1 MKKVISGSA
10 ALIMFCTLLS
20 CGQKKDA
27 VAYNNELMTIIN
39 SEEAHIS
46 EMNSAMQSKKY
57 DEAEKVAMKWDEAVK
72 EDIKKVEKIGD
83 FNGDDQLQQAILKGL
98 KGYGKIVSEDY
109 PKLINIRKSTTQD
122 PVVEQELL
130 DNINKAFEDM
140 ANGVNVA
147 SDKFEKDYA
156 KK

>member
-10 ALIMFCTLLS
+10 ALIMVCTLLS
-20 CGQKKDA
+20 CGGKKDP
-27 VAYNNELMTIIN
+27 VAYNNELMTVIN
-39 SEEAHIS
+39 SEEAHIN

-57 DEAEKVAMKWDEAVK
+57 DEAEKVALKWDEAVK
-72 EDIKKVEKIGD
+72 EDIKKIEKIGD
-83 FNGDDQLQQAILKGL
+83 FNGDDQLQQAILNGL
-98 KGYGKIVSEDY
+98 KGYGKIVTDDY
-109 PKLINIRKSTTQD
+109 PKLIAIRKSSTQD
-122 PVVEQELL
+122 PVAEQKLL

>member
-10 ALIMFCTLLS
+10 ALIMVCTLLS
-20 CGQKKDA
+20 CGGKKDP
-27 VAYNNELMTIIN
+27 VAYNNELMTVIN
-39 SEEAHIS
+39 SEEAHIN

-57 DEAEKVAMKWDEAVK
+57 DEAEKVALKWDEAVK
-72 EDIKKVEKIGD
+72 EDIKKIEKIGD
-83 FNGDDQLQQAILKGL
+83 FNGDDQLQQAILNGL
-98 KGYGKIVSEDY
+98 KGYGKIVTDDY
-109 PKLINIRKSTTQD
+109 PKLIAIRKSSTQD
-122 PVVEQELL
+122 PVAEQRLL

>member
-10 ALIMFCTLLS
+10 ALMMVCTLLS
-20 CGQKKDA
+20 CDEKKDA

-39 SEEAHIS
+39 SEEAHIN
-46 EMNSAMQSKKY
+46 EMNSAMQAKNY
-57 DEAEKVAMKWDEAVK
+57 NEAEKVVLKWDDAVK
-72 EDIKKVEKIGD
+72 EDLKKVEKIGD
-83 FNGDDQLQQAILKGL
+83 FNGDSQLQQAILNGL

-109 PKLINIRKSTTQD
+109 PKLIDIRKRGTQD
-122 PVVEQELL
+122 PVAEQTLL
-130 DNINKAFEDM
+130 DNINKAFEAM
-140 ANGVNVA
+140 AEGVNVA

>member
-1 MKKVISGSA
+1 MKKVFSGSA
-10 ALIMFCTLLS
+10 ALIMVCTLLS
-20 CGQKKDA
+20 CGKKDA
-27 VAYNNELMTIIN
+27 VTYNNELMTIIN
-39 SEEAHIS
+39 SEEAHVN

-57 DEAEKVAMKWDEAVK
+57 DEAEKVAVKWDDAVK

-83 FNGDDQLQQAILKGL
+83 FNGDDQLQLAILNGL
-98 KGYGKIVSEDY
+98 KGYGKIVKEDY
-109 PKLINIRKSTTQD
+109 PKLITIRKSSIQD
-122 PVVEQELL
+122 PVAEQALL
-130 DNINKAFEDM
+130 NNINQAFENM

>member
-39 SEEAHIS
+39 SEEVHIS

-57 DEAEKVAMKWDEAVK
+57 EEAEKVVLKWKDAVK
-72 EDIKKVEKIGD
+72 EDLKKVEELGD
-83 FNGDDQLQQAILKGL
+83 FNGDDQLQQAVLTGL
-98 KGYGKIVSEDY
+98 RGYGKIVSEDY
-109 PKLINIRKSTTQD
+109 PKLISIRKNGTQD
-122 PVVEQELL
+122 PATEQKLL
-130 DNINKAFEDM
+130 NNINNAFEKM

-156 KK
+156 NK

>member
-39 SEEAHIS
+39 SEEVHIS

-57 DEAEKVAMKWDEAVK
+57 DEAEKVALKWDQAVK

-83 FNGDDQLQQAILKGL
+83 FNGDDHLQQAILKGL

-122 PVVEQELL
+122 PVVEQGLL

>member
-39 SEEAHIS
+39 SEEVHIS

-57 DEAEKVAMKWDEAVK
+57 DEAGKVALKWDQAVK

-122 PVVEQELL
+122 PVVEQGLL

>member
-39 SEEAHIS
+39 SEEVHIS
-46 EMNSAMQSKKY
+46 EMNSAMQLKKY
-57 DEAEKVAMKWDEAVK
+57 DEAEKVALKWDQAVK

-122 PVVEQELL
+122 PVVEQGLL

>member
-39 SEEAHIS
+39 SEEVHIS

-57 DEAEKVAMKWDEAVK
+57 DEAEKVALKWDQAVK

-83 FNGDDQLQQAILKGL
+83 FNGDDQVQQAILKGL

-122 PVVEQELL
+122 PVVEQGLL

>member
-10 ALIMFCTLLS
+10 ALIMVCTFLS
-20 CGQKKDA
+20 CGKKDA
-27 VAYNNELMTIIN
+27 VTYNNELMTIIN

-57 DEAEKVAMKWDEAVK
+57 DEAEKVARKWDDAVK

-98 KGYGKIVSEDY
+98 KGYGKIVKEDY
-109 PKLINIRKSTTQD
+109 PKLITIRKSSIQD
-122 PVVEQELL
+122 PVVEQGLL
-130 DNINKAFEDM
+130 ENINQAFENM

>member
-10 ALIMFCTLLS
+10 ALIMVCTLLS
-20 CGQKKDA
+20 CGEKKDP
-27 VAYNNELMTIIN
+27 VAYNNELMTVIN
-39 SEEAHIS
+39 SEEAHIN
-46 EMNSAMQSKKY
+46 EMNRAMQSKKY
-57 DEAEKVAMKWDEAVK
+57 DEAEKVALKWDDAVK
-72 EDIKKVEKIGD
+72 EDIKKIEKIGD

-98 KGYGKIVSEDY
+98 KGYGKIVTDDY
-109 PKLINIRKSTTQD
+109 PKLIAIRKSSAQD
-122 PVVEQELL
+122 PVAEQRLL

>member
-39 SEEAHIS
+39 SEEVHIS

-57 DEAEKVAMKWDEAVK
+57 DEAEKVALKWDQAVK

-83 FNGDDQLQQAILKGL
+83 CNGDDQLQQAILKGL

-122 PVVEQELL
+122 PVVEQGLL

>member
-1 MKKVISGSA
+1 M
-10 ALIMFCTLLS
+10 
-20 CGQKKDA
+20 
-27 VAYNNELMTIIN
+27 
-39 SEEAHIS
+39 
-46 EMNSAMQSKKY
+46 
-57 DEAEKVAMKWDEAVK
+57 
-72 EDIKKVEKIGD
+72 
-83 FNGDDQLQQAILKGL
+83 

-122 PVVEQELL
+122 PVVEQGLL

>member
-10 ALIMFCTLLS
+10 ALIMVCTLLS
-20 CGQKKDA
+20 CGGKKDP
-27 VAYNNELMTIIN
+27 VAYNNELMTVIN
-39 SEEAHIS
+39 SEEAHIN

-57 DEAEKVAMKWDEAVK
+57 DEAEKVALKWDEAVK
-72 EDIKKVEKIGD
+72 EDIKKIEKIGD

-98 KGYGKIVSEDY
+98 KGYGKIVTDDY
-109 PKLINIRKSTTQD
+109 PKLIAIRKSSTQD
-122 PVVEQELL
+122 PVAEQRLL

-140 ANGVNVA
+140 ATGVNVA

>member
-1 MKKVISGSA
+1 MISGSA
-10 ALIMFCTLLS
+10 ALIMVCTLLS
-20 CGQKKDA
+20 CGGKKDP
-27 VAYNNELMTIIN
+27 VAYNNELMTVIN
-39 SEEAHIS
+39 SEEAHIN

-57 DEAEKVAMKWDEAVK
+57 DEAEKVALKWDEAVK
-72 EDIKKVEKIGD
+72 EDIKKIEKIGD
-83 FNGDDQLQQAILKGL
+83 FNGDDQLQQAILNGL
-98 KGYGKIVSEDY
+98 KGYGKIVSDDY
-109 PKLINIRKSTTQD
+109 PKLIAIRKSSSQD
-122 PVVEQELL
+122 PVTEQRLL